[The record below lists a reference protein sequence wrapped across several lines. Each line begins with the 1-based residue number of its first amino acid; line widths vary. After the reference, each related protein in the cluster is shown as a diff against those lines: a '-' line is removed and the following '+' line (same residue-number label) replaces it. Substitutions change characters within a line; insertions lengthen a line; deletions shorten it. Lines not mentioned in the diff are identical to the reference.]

1 MFSGS
6 FTFWDSD
13 SYLPHIGT
21 FCDTTENDD
30 LLFNHVSAKGFR
42 GGFCLNS
49 RIPYAPDDFYFCDSD
64 NDIVVLSKAAFYN
77 KSWLLDFCNIKED
90 VPVPKLI
97 ASLFMKE
104 GPSFAERVNGDFA
117 IFICRPGKKEAFLIR
132 DHVGIAPLAYVTE
145 KEALYF
151 SSDIIGLS
159 AVFSEDEALDSEYLL
174 GCFKYID
181 YRRTPVGKVKKLLPG
196 HYLHFS
202 AGGTTLCSYWNP
214 AKIKIDN
221 KLHYDTVLSD
231 LDSLVRDAVKIRCD
245 KRFTAGAHV
254 SGGLDSGIVSSLAR
268 KEYGEQKEFYGF
280 SWSPSEYNPG
290 NAVYDERAMVNETC
304 SYAGISPVFS
314 DMTPDEYLRYVDNF
328 YINQGYFPEEKV
340 TEQASERKV
349 NLLFSGWGGDEFIS
363 TGDRGIE
370 IDLLR
375 GLRLYKFFR
384 RNPLR
389 HPRQFIRWIS
399 FYIINPFLGI
409 LNSATVRSFNDD
421 AFYIKKEFRKSDRKA
436 VRDYYFHHS
445 RHQMHLRLL
454 HFYNL
459 QERCESWSVAGYS
472 KGIEYRYPLLDK
484 RIIEYMLKV
493 PSTVLCEKEGFR
505 PLLRDIGIGI
515 LPETVRL
522 QMLKSE
528 PVCWGYVAQME
539 KTLSATLAKEVNE
552 WRLNKDLSFV
562 DFDLLTDD
570 ISRYSEQ
577 PGAEY
582 NRVLCRGLIY
592 LRALHVFTKKLRSQ
606 ASLFPVVSA

>member
-1 MFSGS
+1 LFAGS
-6 FTFWDSD
+6 FTSLN
-13 SYLPHIGT
+13 SYNYLPYLRNV
-21 FCDTTENDD
+21 FDTAENED
-30 LLFNHVSAKGFR
+30 LSLSYVSAKGFE
-42 GGFCLNS
+42 GCFCLN
-49 RIPYAPDDFYFCDSD
+49 RRLPYSPGDFYFADSA
-64 NDIVVLSKAAFYN
+64 NDIIVLSRATFYN
-77 KSWLLDFCNIKED
+77 KPELIAFLDLKEA
-90 VPVPKLI
+90 VPVPELI
-97 ASLFMKE
+97 ASLFIKE

-117 IFICRPGKKEAFLIR
+117 IFICRPGKKEVFLIR
-132 DHVGIAPLAYVTE
+132 DHVGIAPMAYVTE
-145 KEALYF
+145 KETIYF

-159 AVFSEDEALDSEYLL
+159 AVFSEGEALDSEYLL

-202 AGGTTLCSYWNP
+202 ADGTTLCSYWNP

-221 KLHYDTVLSD
+221 KLHYASVLSD
-231 LDSLVRDAVKIRCD
+231 LNSLVCDAVKIRCD

-254 SGGLDSGIVSSLAR
+254 SGGLDSGIVSVLAR
-268 KEYGEQKEFYGF
+268 KEYGDQKEFYGF
-280 SWSPSEYNPG
+280 SWSPLEYNPG
-290 NAVYDERAMVNETC
+290 NALYDERDMVNDTC
-304 SYAGISPVFS
+304 SYSGITPVFS

-340 TEQASERKV
+340 TVQAAERKV
-349 NLLFSGWGGDEFIS
+349 NMLFSGWGGDEFIS

-375 GLRLYKFFR
+375 RIRLFKFFR

-421 AFYIKKEFRKSDRKA
+421 AFYIKKEFRRSDRKA
-436 VRDYYFHHS
+436 VSDYYFHHS
-445 RHQMHLRLL
+445 RRQMHLRLL
-454 HFYNL
+454 HLYNL
-459 QERCESWSVAGYS
+459 QERCESWSVAGYR

-505 PLLRDIGIGI
+505 PLLRDIGIGL
-515 LPETVRL
+515 LPESVRL

-528 PVCWGYVAQME
+528 PVCWGNVAQME
-539 KTLSATLAKEVNE
+539 NILSGILVKEVKD
-552 WRLNKDLSFV
+552 WSLNKDLSFV

-570 ISRYSEQ
+570 IRLHSEQ
-577 PGAEY
+577 PGAKD
-582 NRVLCRGLIY
+582 NRVLNRCLIY
-592 LRALHVFTKKLRSQ
+592 LKAIHEFTKKIR
-606 ASLFPVVSA
+606 A